1 MSLLDPSTIIS
12 ESESDKQ
19 FVNLDFSKSIFSFE
33 EKQYL
38 KKQTNYYRVR
48 YPNHIPIIVNVDSRI
63 ISLDKKKFIVPKNI
77 TLSDFINII
86 EKKLKNLDEND
97 SLIISVNNNGV
108 VREINNKNILMY
120 DCYEKYRNEELDLL
134 ILNVSRYTTFKWVK
148 SFFY

>member
-1 MSLLDPSTIIS
+1 MSLLDPSAIIS

-19 FVNLDFSKSIFSFE
+19 FVNLDFSKGIFSFE
-33 EKQYL
+33 EKQYI

-48 YPNHIPIIVNVDSRI
+48 YPNHIPIIVNVDSKI

-77 TLSDFINII
+77 NLSDVNTII
-86 EKKLKNLDEND
+86 EKKLKNLEEND
-97 SLIISVNNNGV
+97 TLIISVNNNGTI
-108 VREINNKNILMY
+108 REINNKNILMY

-134 ILNVSRYTTFKWVK
+134 ILNITRYTTFKWVK

>member
-1 MSLLDPSTIIS
+1 MSLLDPSAIIS

-19 FVNLDFSKSIFSFE
+19 FVNLDFSKGIFSFE
-33 EKQYL
+33 EKQYI

-48 YPNHIPIIVNVDSRI
+48 YPNHIPIIVNVDSKI

-77 TLSDFINII
+77 NLSDFITII
-86 EKKLKNLDEND
+86 EKKLKNLEEND
-97 SLIISVNNNGV
+97 TLIISVNNNGTI
-108 VREINNKNILMY
+108 REINNKNILMY

-134 ILNVSRYTTFKWVK
+134 ILNITRYTTFKWVK

>member
-1 MSLLDPSTIIS
+1 MSLLDPSQIIS

-19 FVNLDFSKSIFSFE
+19 FVNLDFSKGVFSFE

-77 TLSDFINII
+77 TLNDFVNII
-86 EKKLKNLDEND
+86 QKKLKNLDEND
-97 SLIISVNNNGV
+97 TLIISVNNNGT
-108 VREINNKNILMY
+108 VREINNKNIIMY

>member
-1 MSLLDPSTIIS
+1 MSLLDPSAIIS
-12 ESESDKQ
+12 DSESDKQ
-19 FVNLDFSKSIFSFE
+19 FVNLDFSKGIFSFE
-33 EKQYL
+33 EKQYI

-77 TLSDFINII
+77 TLTDFMTII
-86 EKKLKNLDEND
+86 EKKLKNLDD
-97 SLIISVNNNGV
+97 TDTIIISVNNNGV

>member
-1 MSLLDPSTIIS
+1 MSLLDPSAIIS

-19 FVNLDFSKSIFSFE
+19 FVNLDFSKVVFSFE
-33 EKQYL
+33 EKQYI

-77 TLSDFINII
+77 TLNDFTTII
-86 EKKLKNLDEND
+86 EKKLKNLEEND
-97 SLIISVNNNGV
+97 TLIISVNNNGTI
-108 VREINNKNILMY
+108 REINNKNILMY